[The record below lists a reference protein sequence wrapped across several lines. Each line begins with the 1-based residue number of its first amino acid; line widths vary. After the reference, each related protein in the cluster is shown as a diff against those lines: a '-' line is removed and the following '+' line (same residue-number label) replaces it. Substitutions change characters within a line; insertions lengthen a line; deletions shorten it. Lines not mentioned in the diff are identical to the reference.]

1 MAGKGQNPYSTKFVS
16 GEIDHD
22 LDPSTQMRNFKR
34 EEKETHTGP
43 NTLPYEMGTLPDYFG
58 AMVDNGIQA
67 SKVLENVLKTKDVKN
82 KKELYKLKKNTEKMV
97 VYLLETVDYT
107 LEKYTIGAHHRDDED
122 EDYDDL

>member
-43 NTLPYEMGTLPDYFG
+43 NTLLRIRRSYT
-58 AMVDNGIQA
+58 
-67 SKVLENVLKTKDVKN
+67 SLKRI
-82 KKELYKLKKNTEKMV
+82 L
-97 VYLLETVDYT
+97 
-107 LEKYTIGAHHRDDED
+107 RRW
-122 EDYDDL
+122 